1 MCWRGG
7 VVVVVVVLLLML
19 LLLALMGGTTF
30 AGKNMADGVEVGPW
44 AKTDGSGSAKLG
56 EGTSDGKIRW

>member
-1 MCWRGG
+1 MAGSWSADESVSTYLGEYG
-7 VVVVVVVLLLML
+7 
-19 LLLALMGGTTF
+19 MGGSTF

-56 EGTSDGKIRW
+56 GSTSDGEIRW